1 MSRFTGVTYDAERG
15 MVEIGVGLTWDQV
28 YEKLEPMGVM
38 VAGGR
43 TPGIGKSVPFC
54 RMNIDLDTKVS
65 EGVGGLSLGGG
76 YSWKTNQYGLTV
88 DTIVAHNIVLPSGQ
102 QIRVT
107 NTSYPDLFFGLK
119 VSISILPVFN
129 RLPQFLCRVD

>member
-76 YSWKTNQYGLTV
+76 YSWKNQSIWTYSRYHCRAQYCVAFGAA
-88 DTIVAHNIVLPSGQ
+88 DTCYEHI
-102 QIRVT
+102 
-107 NTSYPDLFFGLK
+107 
-119 VSISILPVFN
+119 IS
-129 RLPQFLCRVD
+129 